1 MLGNMFRTC
10 PSSRS
15 ISYILL
21 RTVSS
26 KPILTVQDGMIR
38 DDHLVNGLW
47 ALATRSLEIG
57 SSLNWNMNG
66 RVWGLAGWFWATPSN
81 LVWIIFSLWSS
92 DHVPPTMYLF
102 ISNIR
107 LNFEPRRRILFESSS
122 ASNSI
127 SPTRYPVKTTCGGII
142 SGILIISPYYYHHST
157 INLTYFRVF
166 IFPHPTM
173 YLFKS
178 NMRVLYKRP
187 WRRSHVV
194 FRISYPGYLLF
205 HRTITIIQQST
216 LFLIS
221 QFICFHRVV
230 SSRSIE
236 HCCYVIAVVIWNWN
250 WDWKDDDGEYDAVG
264 LKVCDDIGNDQ
275 LRLPA

>member
-157 INLTYFRVF
+157 INLISHFLHALSSSDHVSTDRRRRYISREFQSSSPSFTR
-166 IFPHPTM
+166 IF
-173 YLFKS
+173 FQCNS
-178 NMRVLYKRP
+178 RVLGTLTWLLY
-187 WRRSHVV
+187 RRTGRCGH
-194 FRISYPGYLLF
+194 
-205 HRTITIIQQST
+205 
-216 LFLIS
+216 
-221 QFICFHRVV
+221 
-230 SSRSIE
+230 
-236 HCCYVIAVVIWNWN
+236 AN
-250 WDWKDDDGEYDAVG
+250 
-264 LKVCDDIGNDQ
+264 
-275 LRLPA
+275 